1 MSKKTIQA
9 NSKVVMH
16 YRITLEDGTV
26 ADSTWE
32 DNEPIAFVHGDGTL
46 ASGLEEVLLGLKA
59 GARECIALSPEQ
71 GFGYRDSSNVHAL
84 SRADF
89 DAEMP
94 LAPGMVVGF
103 TLPNGEEV
111 PGMVFEVDG
120 DQVLVDFNHP
130 FSGHQLNLEVE
141 ILSVE

>member
-1 MSKKTIQA
+1 MSEKTIQP

-46 ASGLEEVLLGLKA
+46 APGLEQVLLGLKA
-59 GARECIALSPEQ
+59 GARETIMLSPEQ
-71 GFGYRDSSNVHAL
+71 GFGYRDTDNIHTM

-89 DAEMP
+89 AEDAA
-94 LAPGMVVGF
+94 LAPGTVVGF
-103 TLPNGEEV
+103 TLPNGAEL

-130 FSGHQLNLEVE
+130 FSGHQLCFEVE
-141 ILSVE
+141 ILSVD